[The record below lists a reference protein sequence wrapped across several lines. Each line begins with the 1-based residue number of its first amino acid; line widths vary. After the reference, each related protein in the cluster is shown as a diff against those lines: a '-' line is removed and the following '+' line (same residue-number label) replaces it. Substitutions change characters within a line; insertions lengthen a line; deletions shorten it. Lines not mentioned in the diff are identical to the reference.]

1 MCVQLGLSPNDSAG
15 SESPLDRHQCRLA
28 SSRRPLQPR
37 DLRNPPR
44 AIRNK
49 TCACACACA
58 VTSLQVMRRGQSTMP
73 WGVWLVQT
81 PSPLG
86 LRFVRQTRQGC
97 VSNHD
102 DTKFTSNSACVVGN
116 NRNLPAPAKKTRGK
130 EGPGQSSVLAN
141 GARTTAD
148 RCATIRVGCTQQS
161 IEASRPRDTACNI
174 MSTTFVVAANS
185 PMISSQA
192 MNNTP
197 TCPDMSV
204 ADTITANIR
213 VCFLE
218 TGTLATSTTP
228 MSQ

>member
-49 TCACACACA
+49 TCACAGAGA
-58 VTSLQVMRRGQSTMP
+58 VTSLQVMRCGQSTMP
-73 WGVWLVQT
+73 WGVWLMQT

-86 LRFVRQTRQGC
+86 LRFVRQIRRGC

-116 NRNLPAPAKKTRGK
+116 NRNLPAPAKKNERK
-130 EGPGQSSVLAN
+130 RRPWAVQC
-141 GARTTAD
+141 ARKW
-148 RCATIRVGCTQQS
+148 RENHS
-161 IEASRPRDTACNI
+161 
-174 MSTTFVVAANS
+174 
-185 PMISSQA
+185 
-192 MNNTP
+192 
-197 TCPDMSV
+197 
-204 ADTITANIR
+204 
-213 VCFLE
+213 
-218 TGTLATSTTP
+218 
-228 MSQ
+228 